1 MIISNEKPE
10 IEDFIKLRNSVGWPI
25 PTDAE
30 VEKGLDNSTYI
41 VIAKEQDETIAM
53 CRIVGD
59 SSFMF
64 LIADMIVLP
73 DYQRKGIG
81 KKLMLDVIN
90 HIKTNYTA
98 KSAVSL
104 MSAKGKE
111 GFYEKLGF
119 ISRPTD
125 FFGNGMMLQL

>member
-1 MIISNEKPE
+1 M
-10 IEDFIKLRNSVGWPI
+10 
-25 PTDAE
+25 
-30 VEKGLDNSTYI
+30 DNSTYI

-90 HIKTNYTA
+90 HIRTNYTA

-119 ISRPTD
+119 ISRPTEI
-125 FFGNGMMLQL
+125 FGNGMMLQL